1 MKIRWE
7 WIAPFFPTLLAM
19 VIVTVLDAVGV
30 IDFGLSSHDTDTAI
44 LLSGL
49 ILTIIASS
57 ILLSQEA
64 VRQMRVTSL
73 YQARQDYD
81 AERSRFLRRLD
92 HELKNPLTGIKLAV
106 TNLGT
111 IEDPEAREKI
121 RDNIHL
127 QVMRMSRIVAD
138 LRKMADLSTQKLEV
152 SAVNLESL
160 LGDAYAQAH
169 EEAPTNKRDLQ
180 LILPEPPQGLPAIM
194 GDQDLLLVAL
204 YNLLNN
210 AIKYT
215 QEGDTVA
222 LCAHAQ
228 DETVVIEVRDTGIG
242 ISSAELPY
250 IWDELYRSERVRDIP
265 GSGIGLALV
274 KLIIER
280 HGGEIEVQ
288 SQLDQGT
295 TMRVYLPAMAVA
307 DPVSSS
313 VSRITATGANTN
325 LQTNITM
332 RKNIVRL
339 SCVCWR
345 KHKTPQA

>member
-19 VIVTVLDAVGV
+19 IIVTVLDAVGI
-30 IDFGLSSHDTDTAI
+30 IDFSSSIHDPGTLII
-44 LLSGL
+44 LTGL

-73 YQARQDYD
+73 RQAQQDYD
-81 AERSRFLRRLD
+81 GERSRFLRRLD

-106 TNLGT
+106 ANLVT
-111 IEDPEAREKI
+111 IEDPEARETI

-127 QVMRMSRIVAD
+127 QVMRMSRIVTD
-138 LRKMADLSTQKLEV
+138 LRKIADLSTQKLEE
-152 SAVNLESL
+152 SAVNLEDL
-160 LGDAYAQAH
+160 LGDVYAQVH
-169 EEAPTNKRDLQ
+169 EETPANERDLQ
-180 LILPEPPQGLPAIM
+180 LNLPEPPQGLPNIM
-194 GDQDLLLVAL
+194 GDQDLLLVAI

-210 AIKYT
+210 ALKYT
-215 QEGDTVA
+215 RAGDTVA
-222 LCAHAQ
+222 LRAYAQ
-228 DETVVIEVRDTGIG
+228 DETVVIEVTDTGIG
-242 ISSAELPY
+242 ISSADLPY

-288 SQLDQGT
+288 SQIDQGT
-295 TMRVYLPAMAVA
+295 TVRVCLPAMLVA
-307 DPVSSS
+307 DPVTRLVQS
-313 VSRITATGANTN
+313 VSN
-325 LQTNITM
+325 
-332 RKNIVRL
+332 
-339 SCVCWR
+339 S
-345 KHKTPQA
+345 